1 MINVTIYKDSN
12 KSIRGFHISGHAGY
26 ADAGKDIVCAGVSTL
41 VVTISNAIEKF
52 TTDKFECYEDEEAGD
67 VRLSFTDT
75 VSNESNILMNTLVLG
90 LTDISDS
97 YGKKY
102 LKISYKEV

>member
-12 KSIRGFHISGHAGY
+12 KSICGFHVSGHAGY

-52 TTDKFECYEDEEAGD
+52 TADEFECFEDEKAGD
-67 VRLSFTDT
+67 VSLRFTNT
-75 VSNESNILMNTLVLG
+75 ISKESDILMNTLVLG